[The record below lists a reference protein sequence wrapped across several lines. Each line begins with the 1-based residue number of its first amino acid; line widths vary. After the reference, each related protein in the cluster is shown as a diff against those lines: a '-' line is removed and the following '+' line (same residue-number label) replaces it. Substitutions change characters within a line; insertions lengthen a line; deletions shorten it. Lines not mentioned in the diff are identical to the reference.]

1 MEIDATVNLKNRI
14 MRRVYA
20 AWFLKSVAPLLAVE
34 LILLIGVMIG
44 VLTHISVKNIL
55 INALNSSSGIRAFI
69 QFFISN
75 FLVKS
80 VQSQMLAAIY
90 VVLITFFIRDLRQA
104 YRRLAPLGEMI
115 SPRLY
120 PSKASNS

>member
-90 VVLITFFIRDLRQA
+90 VVLITFFIRDLR
-104 YRRLAPLGEMI
+104 
-115 SPRLY
+115 
-120 PSKASNS
+120 